1 MYLGIDTSNY
11 TTSICALTSDLK
23 AIQSKKLLNVKHGE
37 KGLRQSD
44 AVFQHTVN
52 LPNLVEKLRYD
63 IDLSEPISSIGVS
76 SKPRNVDGSY
86 MPCFLVGL
94 NNAYCLS
101 SFMNVPLYETSHQIG
116 HILAIL
122 FGVNRLD
129 LTNERFIALHL
140 SGGTTEVLLVEP
152 DNDKIIKAEIVA
164 KSLDLKAGQA
174 IDRAGVMLGLDFP
187 CGVELDRLSLESE
200 KEYKHRPTLRGLDI
214 SLSGI
219 ENKTKKLIE
228 DNTSPEDTAKFVLT
242 YLSQSILTML
252 EKVSEKYGR
261 LPIVFSGGVSSNTI
275 LRQTIKSKFDAYF
288 ADACYSCDNAV
299 GTAVYA
305 YLKDRK

>member
-11 TTSICALTSDLK
+11 TTSICVLTSDLK
-23 AIQSKKLLNVKHGE
+23 VVQYKKLLNVKHGE

-52 LPNLVEKLRYD
+52 LPNLVEKLKND
-63 IDLSEPISSIGVS
+63 NDLSEPINSIGVS

-86 MPCFLVGL
+86 MPCFLVGF

-101 SFMNVPLYETSHQIG
+101 SFMNVPLYETSHQVG
-116 HILAIL
+116 HILAVL
-122 FGVNRLD
+122 FGINRLD
-129 LTNERFIALHL
+129 LINEKFIALHL

-152 DNDKIIKAEIVA
+152 DKNEIIKAEIIS

-187 CGVELDRLSLESE
+187 CGVELDRLSLKSE
-200 KEYKHRPTLRGLDI
+200 KEYKHKPTLRGLDI

-242 YLSQSILTML
+242 YLSQSILAML
-252 EKVSEKYGR
+252 EKVTEEYGK

-305 YLKDRK
+305 YLKDKK